1 MTPGPRPDD
10 TAILASAA
18 EAHLAA
24 APDEP
29 GLCAAVMR
37 RGRITAL
44 VCRGLADVAEGRAVT
59 PTTCFRL
66 ASVSKQ
72 FTAMAVLLLRAGGA
86 LDLDNPVSDWLPEL
100 PEWAAGMTLRHLLT
114 HTSGVWPYEQIIP
127 GTRTTQLRDADVLDL
142 LADEPRTQFQPG
154 EKFHYSNTG
163 YALLACVVE
172 RASGMAFQDFLR
184 GAVFAPLG
192 MDRTLAFVADGP
204 PVPERAYGRA
214 RRDDAWT
221 DADQG
226 LTSAVLGDGGVYS
239 NAEDYAR
246 WDEAL
251 YGTRLVPAGVLAEAF
266 APARDNAGNPLP
278 YGLGWRLEDTA
289 DGRPVVYHTGN
300 TTGFN
305 ACVRRLPCA
314 GVTVLAM
321 ANRTGTQTHRITRDA
336 LAELARGA

>member
-1 MTPGPRPDD
+1 MIHDPRPDD
-10 TAILASAA
+10 AAILAAA
-18 EAHLAA
+18 ADAHFDA

-37 RGRITAL
+37 AGRITAL
-44 VCRGLADVAEGRAVT
+44 VCRGMADTNAARPVT
-59 PTTCFRL
+59 ATTCFRL

-72 FTAMAVLLLRAGGA
+72 FTAMAVLILRVRRA
-86 LDLDNPVSDWLPEL
+86 LTLSDPVADWLPEL
-100 PEWAAGMTLRHLLT
+100 PEWACGMTLRHLLT
-114 HTSGVWPYEQIIP
+114 HTSGVWPYEQVIP
-127 GTRTTQLRDADVLDL
+127 ADRATQLCDADVLAL
-142 LADEPRTQFQPG
+142 LADEQRTQFPAG
-154 EKFHYSNTG
+154 EKFFYSNTG
-163 YALLACVVE
+163 YALLACVAE
-172 RASGMAFQDFLR
+172 RASGKAFPDLLR
-184 GAVFAPLG
+184 EGIFAPLG
-192 MDRTLAFVADGP
+192 MDRTLAFVAGGP

-214 RRDDAWT
+214 RRDDEWV

-226 LTSAVLGDGGVYS
+226 LTSAVLGDGGVYC

-246 WDEAL
+246 WDDAL
-251 YGTRLVPAGVLAEAF
+251 YGTQLVPADVLEEAF
-266 APARDNAGNPLP
+266 SPARDNAGNPLA
-278 YGLGWRLEDTA
+278 YGLGWRLENTA

-336 LAELARGA
+336 LAELARGG